1 MNVLWFSV
9 YWEMMMLRLLAS
21 QFLILSGL
29 LLAQRL
35 PGPEPKIVIDAD
47 KPNEVIATVDGK
59 VFTQMDLQLLLVT
72 MSKAQ
77 QDAVRSNPVEALRM
91 YGWLKKM
98 AVLAE
103 NAGLDKES
111 PYAQRIEMNRLTMLS
126 EAIISRHEQ
135 DDVLPPETLKGY
147 YERMKDQF
155 STANLK
161 LIYLSFSNETE
172 ELQAKKKGEE
182 LHAKLKAGADFV
194 ALVKEHSKDQTSKDK
209 DGDYPPVKRSDD
221 IPENVKATLFG
232 LKPGEF
238 SSPLRLP
245 NGYYLFKLI
254 SFTNKTFEEVK
265 DTLYTDVKQQRNRE
279 WLQQMRTS
287 VEVKVAVPAK

>member
-1 MNVLWFSV
+1 MF
-9 YWEMMMLRLLAS
+9 
-21 QFLILSGL
+21 SGL
-29 LLAQRL
+29 IFAQRL
-35 PGPEPKIVIDAD
+35 PAPEPKILIDPD
-47 KPNEVIATVDGK
+47 KPTEVIAMVDGK
-59 VFTQMDLQLLLVT
+59 AFTQMDLQLLLVT

-77 QDAVRSNPVEALRM
+77 QDSVKSNPVEALRM

-98 AVLAE
+98 AAMAE
-103 NAGLDKES
+103 KAGLDKES
-111 PYAQRIEMNRLTMLS
+111 PYAQRLEMNRLTLLS
-126 EAIISRHEQ
+126 EAMIQRHEQ
-135 DDVLPPETLKGY
+135 DDILPPETLKGY

-155 STANLK
+155 SSANLK

-209 DGDYPPVKRSDD
+209 DGDYTPVKRSDD
-221 IPENVKATLFG
+221 APENVKATIFG

-238 SSPLRLP
+238 SGPLRLP

-254 SFTNKTFEEVK
+254 SFTNKSYEEVK
-265 DTLYTDVKQQRNRE
+265 DTLYTDVKQQRNRD
-279 WLQQMRTS
+279 WMQQMRTS
-287 VEVKVAVPAK
+287 VDVKVVVPAK

>member
-1 MNVLWFSV
+1 M
-9 YWEMMMLRLLAS
+9 
-21 QFLILSGL
+21 LSGL
-29 LLAQRL
+29 LFAQRL
-35 PGPEPKIVIDAD
+35 PGPEPTIVIDPD

-98 AVLAE
+98 AGMAE
-103 NAGLDKES
+103 KAGLDKES

-126 EAIISRHEQ
+126 EAMISRHEQ

-155 STANLK
+155 SIANVK

-194 ALVKEHSKDQTSKDK
+194 ALVKEHSKDQTSRDK
-209 DGDYPPVKRSDD
+209 DGDYPPVKRSED
-221 IPENVKATLFG
+221 IPENVKAALFG

-238 SSPLRLP
+238 SAPLRLP

-254 SFTNKTFEEVK
+254 SFTNKNFDEVK

-279 WLQQMRTS
+279 WLQQMRTG
-287 VEVKVAVPAK
+287 VEVKVVAPAK

>member
-1 MNVLWFSV
+1 
-9 YWEMMMLRLLAS
+9 MLS
-21 QFLILSGL
+21 SL

-35 PGPEPKIVIDAD
+35 PGPEPTIVIDPD

-98 AVLAE
+98 AGMAE
-103 NAGLDKES
+103 KIGLDKES
-111 PYAQRIEMNRLTMLS
+111 PYAQRIEMNRLTLLS
-126 EAIISRHEQ
+126 EAMISRHEQ

-194 ALVKEHSKDQTSKDK
+194 ALVKEHSKDQTSRDK
-209 DGDYPPVKRSDD
+209 DGDYTPVKRSED
-221 IPENVKATLFG
+221 IPENVKATIFG

-238 SSPLRLP
+238 SAPLRLP

-254 SFTNKTFEEVK
+254 SFTNKSYDEVK
-265 DTLYTDVKQQRNRE
+265 DQLYTDVKQQRNRE
-279 WLQQMRTS
+279 WLQQMRTG
-287 VEVKVAVPAK
+287 VEVKVVAPAK

>member
-1 MNVLWFSV
+1 
-9 YWEMMMLRLLAS
+9 MLRLFAT
-21 QFLILSGL
+21 QFLMLSGL
-29 LLAQRL
+29 LFAQRL
-35 PGPEPKIVIDAD
+35 PGPEPTIVIDPD

-98 AVLAE
+98 AGMAE
-103 NAGLDKES
+103 KAGLDKES

-126 EAIISRHEQ
+126 EAMISRHEQ

-155 STANLK
+155 SIANVK

-194 ALVKEHSKDQTSKDK
+194 ALVKEHSKDQTSRDK
-209 DGDYPPVKRSDD
+209 DGDYPPVKRSED
-221 IPENVKATLFG
+221 IPENVKAALFG

-238 SSPLRLP
+238 SAPLRLP

-254 SFTNKTFEEVK
+254 SFTNKNFDEVK

-279 WLQQMRTS
+279 WLQQMRTG
-287 VEVKVAVPAK
+287 VEVKVVAPAK